1 MDGKYE
7 KKKKKKKKKRKNK
20 QEQRTEETDIYIYI
34 ESNKGERKKKKR
46 KTRTVYPF
54 VDHHHRAKSPIHFP
68 HRATGKVRVNG
79 VARINC
85 NPIGNRRK

>member
-1 MDGKYE
+1 MKRRRRRR
-7 KKKKKKKKKRKNK
+7 RKNEK
-20 QEQRTEETDIYIYI
+20 ISKNREQRKQIYIYIYI